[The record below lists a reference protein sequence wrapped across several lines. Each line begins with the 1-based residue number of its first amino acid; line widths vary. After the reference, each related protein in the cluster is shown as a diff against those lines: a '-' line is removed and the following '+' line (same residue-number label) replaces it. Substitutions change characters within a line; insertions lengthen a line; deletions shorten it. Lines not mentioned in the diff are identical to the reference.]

1 MAGRIKGITVEI
13 GGDTTGLEKALKQ
26 VNSTIKT
33 TQSELKDVERLL
45 KLDPSNTQL
54 LAQKQKDL
62 KDAIGATS
70 EKLNTLK
77 EAQRQAK
84 EQLENGDLGQDKY
97 DALQREIIETEQ
109 ELRRLQEEAVTTN
122 ATLAKIEEVGGKF
135 EAVGDKITG
144 VGNKVMPASLAVI
157 GLGTAAVKTAADFDS
172 AMAQVAAV
180 SGATGDDL
188 QALRDKA
195 REMGE
200 KTKFSASEAASA
212 MNYMAMAGW
221 KTEDM
226 LSGIDGIM
234 SLAAASGEDLATT
247 SDIVTDA
254 LTAFGLT
261 AQDSGHFADILA
273 AASSN
278 ANTNVS
284 MMGETFK
291 YCAPVA
297 GALGYSAEDV
307 AEAVGLMANSGIKA
321 TQAGTAMRTM
331 MTKLQGELELSGAAF
346 VEVTIATANAD
357 GSMRELGD
365 ILSDLRGYFS
375 QMTESEAAAAAE
387 TLVGKNA
394 MSGFLAVMNAAPG
407 DIDKLNNAIA
417 NCDGTAEEMAAI
429 MQDNLGGQLT
439 ILKSQL
445 EELAISFGEMLMP
458 AIRNI
463 VSKIQDFVDKLN
475 SMDEGTRQVVLKI
488 GLLVA
493 ALGPFL
499 VILGKSI
506 SGIGSA
512 MKGFSSLAKGI
523 GKLGVKIAGSTGSIT
538 SLGSAIGAVAGPV
551 LAVAAVI
558 AVLVAAFKHLWD
570 TNDGFRENILA
581 TWAKIKETISGFCQG
596 IVDRLNSLGFEFKN
610 ITEVIKAVW
619 NGFCDFLAPIFEGAF
634 SFISTVLSTVL
645 DHILNVVDFFIAVFH
660 GDWSAAWEAVKN
672 IFTNLWEG
680 ILSVLSTILET
691 MKGVLDA
698 VLGWFGSSWEQAWT
712 AIKTFFVNIWTGIKD
727 FFVNTWNSIKTTV
740 SNIVDGIKT
749 KISTVF
755 TAVKTTVSDIFNGIK
770 DTATTVWN
778 NIKNAITTP
787 IEAAKE
793 KVKSVIDSIKGFFSG
808 LKLELPHIKL
818 PHFSISG
825 TLSLNP
831 PSVPHLNIDWYKEG
845 GIMLNP
851 TIFGM
856 NGSSLMAGGE
866 AGAEA
871 ILPLSQFYNRLENI
885 LSSRLNTGNM
895 EKYLAV
901 IAANSGKGI
910 YLDDGTLV
918 GHLLPVI
925 DSELGKN
932 QKLQRRLAL

>member
-1 MAGRIKGITVEI
+1 M
-13 GGDTTGLEKALKQ
+13 
-26 VNSTIKT
+26 
-33 TQSELKDVERLL
+33 
-45 KLDPSNTQL
+45 
-54 LAQKQKDL
+54 
-62 KDAIGATS
+62 
-70 EKLNTLK
+70 
-77 EAQRQAK
+77 
-84 EQLENGDLGQDKY
+84 
-97 DALQREIIETEQ
+97 
-109 ELRRLQEEAVTTN
+109 
-122 ATLAKIEEVGGKF
+122 
-135 EAVGDKITG
+135 
-144 VGNKVMPASLAVI
+144 
-157 GLGTAAVKTAADFDS
+157 
-172 AMAQVAAV
+172 
-180 SGATGDDL
+180 
-188 QALRDKA
+188 
-195 REMGE
+195 
-200 KTKFSASEAASA
+200 
-212 MNYMAMAGW
+212 
-221 KTEDM
+221 
-226 LSGIDGIM
+226 
-234 SLAAASGEDLATT
+234 
-247 SDIVTDA
+247 
-254 LTAFGLT
+254 
-261 AQDSGHFADILA
+261 
-273 AASSN
+273 
-278 ANTNVS
+278 
-284 MMGETFK
+284 
-291 YCAPVA
+291 
-297 GALGYSAEDV
+297 
-307 AEAVGLMANSGIKA
+307 
-321 TQAGTAMRTM
+321 
-331 MTKLQGELELSGAAF
+331 
-346 VEVTIATANAD
+346 
-357 GSMRELGD
+357 
-365 ILSDLRGYFS
+365 
-375 QMTESEAAAAAE
+375 
-387 TLVGKNA
+387 
-394 MSGFLAVMNAAPG
+394 
-407 DIDKLNNAIA
+407 
-417 NCDGTAEEMAAI
+417 
-429 MQDNLGGQLT
+429 
-439 ILKSQL
+439 
-445 EELAISFGEMLMP
+445 
-458 AIRNI
+458 
-463 VSKIQDFVDKLN
+463 
-475 SMDEGTRQVVLKI
+475 
-488 GLLVA
+488 
-493 ALGPFL
+493 
-499 VILGKSI
+499 
-506 SGIGSA
+506 
-512 MKGFSSLAKGI
+512 
-523 GKLGVKIAGSTGSIT
+523 
-538 SLGSAIGAVAGPV
+538 
-551 LAVAAVI
+551 
-558 AVLVAAFKHLWD
+558 
-570 TNDGFRENILA
+570 
-581 TWAKIKETISGFCQG
+581 
-596 IVDRLNSLGFEFKN
+596 DRLNSLGFEFKN

-825 TLSLNP
+825 TLSLSP

-885 LSSRLNTGNM
+885 LSSRLNTENM

>member
-1 MAGRIKGITVEI
+1 
-13 GGDTTGLEKALKQ
+13 
-26 VNSTIKT
+26 
-33 TQSELKDVERLL
+33 
-45 KLDPSNTQL
+45 
-54 LAQKQKDL
+54 
-62 KDAIGATS
+62 
-70 EKLNTLK
+70 
-77 EAQRQAK
+77 
-84 EQLENGDLGQDKY
+84 
-97 DALQREIIETEQ
+97 
-109 ELRRLQEEAVTTN
+109 
-122 ATLAKIEEVGGKF
+122 
-135 EAVGDKITG
+135 
-144 VGNKVMPASLAVI
+144 
-157 GLGTAAVKTAADFDS
+157 
-172 AMAQVAAV
+172 
-180 SGATGDDL
+180 
-188 QALRDKA
+188 
-195 REMGE
+195 
-200 KTKFSASEAASA
+200 
-212 MNYMAMAGW
+212 
-221 KTEDM
+221 
-226 LSGIDGIM
+226 
-234 SLAAASGEDLATT
+234 
-247 SDIVTDA
+247 
-254 LTAFGLT
+254 
-261 AQDSGHFADILA
+261 
-273 AASSN
+273 
-278 ANTNVS
+278 
-284 MMGETFK
+284 
-291 YCAPVA
+291 
-297 GALGYSAEDV
+297 
-307 AEAVGLMANSGIKA
+307 
-321 TQAGTAMRTM
+321 
-331 MTKLQGELELSGAAF
+331 
-346 VEVTIATANAD
+346 
-357 GSMRELGD
+357 
-365 ILSDLRGYFS
+365 
-375 QMTESEAAAAAE
+375 
-387 TLVGKNA
+387 
-394 MSGFLAVMNAAPG
+394 MSGFLDVMNAAPG

-458 AIRNI
+458 TIRNI
-463 VSKIQDFVDKLN
+463 VSKIQAFVDKLN
-475 SMDEGTRQVVLKI
+475 NMDEGTRQVILKI

-506 SGIGSA
+506 SSIGSA

-825 TLSLNP
+825 TLSLSP